1 MRSLPF
7 ILALAAAATWSL
19 ASRAAEPAAADAA
32 PASGASAALMEV
44 RDWRYILTIHEIA
57 RADDEGRLAQLVGDN
72 PDRMLAR
79 LPDGRTVVH
88 VAAEAGA
95 LKSLRVLGKAGADLN
110 VVDQKGHTPLSVA
123 IGMHFSTTV
132 KALVELGVNV
142 NVEGAVEAEAP
153 MPPLILA
160 MRRGYSDIVTTLL
173 DAKANMDQIASDGST
188 PLTAGAGAGHAESVK
203 FLLAHGAGVDA
214 KNRDGDTPLIL
225 AIRRGSTEVVK
236 VLLEAKADANLLA
249 PDGDTPLILAVR
261 RGYTDLENVLLDA
274 KADVNFVAP
283 DGNTPLTAAAAAGH
297 WKDVTLLLDR
307 GAGVNAADS
316 AGMTALLHATIA
328 GNVPAVEA
336 LLAKGADPKLTD
348 KKNRAPLALTQ
359 SPTLWKMLV
368 EKGADVNAQVQG
380 ATPLQHFIID
390 GNLALV
396 KAWLAYKPD
405 PLVPDRKG
413 LTAKELARQH
423 AGNAVMGDRREI
435 ARALEAYQNEYFAQ
449 LPAQ

>member
-1 MRSLPF
+1 
-7 ILALAAAATWSL
+7 
-19 ASRAAEPAAADAA
+19 
-32 PASGASAALMEV
+32 
-44 RDWRYILTIHEIA
+44 
-57 RADDEGRLAQLVGDN
+57 
-72 PDRMLAR
+72 MLAR

-110 VVDQKGHTPLSVA
+110 VVDQKGRTPLSVA

-132 KALVELGVNV
+132 KALVDLGVNV

-188 PLTAGAGAGHAESVK
+188 PLTAGAANGHAESVK

-225 AIRRGSTEVVK
+225 AVRHGSMDVVK
-236 VLLEAKADANLLA
+236 VLLDAQADVNSRA

-261 RGYTDLENVLLDA
+261 RGGVDLAKVLLDAKAGVDATSRDGDSALLLAVRRGDAAVAKVLLDA
-274 KADVNFVAP
+274 KADVNFLAP
-283 DGNTPLTAAAAAGH
+283 DGNTSLTAAAAAGH
-297 WKDVTLLLDR
+297 WNDVSLLLDR
-307 GAGVNAADS
+307 GANANAADS
-316 AGMTALLHATIA
+316 AGMTALLHAAIA

-336 LLAKGADPKLTD
+336 LLAKGADPQLTD

-405 PLVPDRKG
+405 PMVPDRKG
-413 LTAKELARQH
+413 LTAKELARIQ

-435 ARALEAYQNEYFAQ
+435 ARTLETYQNEYFAQ
-449 LPAQ
+449 LPNQ

>member
-1 MRSLPF
+1 MRALPF
-7 ILALAAAATWSL
+7 ILAFAAAGTWSL
-19 ASRAAEPAAADAA
+19 AARAAEPPVTVAEGGAVAAGG
-32 PASGASAALMEV
+32 GAGAALMEV
-44 RDWRYILTIHEIA
+44 RDWRYVLTIHEIA
-57 RADDEGRLAQLVGDN
+57 RADDEARLSQLVGDN

-132 KALVELGVNV
+132 KTLVELGVNV
-142 NVEGAVEAEAP
+142 NFEGAVEAEAP
-153 MPPLILA
+153 MPPLVLA

-173 DAKANMDQIASDGST
+173 EAKANMDQVASDGST
-188 PLTAGAGAGHAESVK
+188 PLTAGAAGGHAESVK

-214 KNRDGDTPLIL
+214 KNRDGDTAL
-225 AIRRGSTEVVK
+225 V
-236 VLLEAKADANLLA
+236 
-249 PDGDTPLILAVR
+249 LAVR
-261 RGYTDLENVLLDA
+261 RGYADVAKVLLDA
-274 KADVNFVAP
+274 KADVNFPAP

-297 WKDVTLLLDR
+297 WDEVTMLLDR
-307 GAGVNAADS
+307 GASVNAADA
-316 AGMTALLHATIA
+316 AGMSALIHATIA
-328 GNVPAVEA
+328 GNIPAVES
-336 LLAKGADPKLTD
+336 LLAKGADPQLTD

-359 SPTLWKMLV
+359 NPTLWKMLV
-368 EKGADVNAQVQG
+368 AKGADVNAQVQG

-405 PLVPDRKG
+405 PMVPDRKG
-413 LTAKELARQH
+413 LTAKELARVQ
-423 AGNAVMGDRREI
+423 AGAAVMGDRREI
-435 ARALEAYQNEYFAQ
+435 ARALEAYQNEYFTQ
-449 LPAQ
+449 LPNP